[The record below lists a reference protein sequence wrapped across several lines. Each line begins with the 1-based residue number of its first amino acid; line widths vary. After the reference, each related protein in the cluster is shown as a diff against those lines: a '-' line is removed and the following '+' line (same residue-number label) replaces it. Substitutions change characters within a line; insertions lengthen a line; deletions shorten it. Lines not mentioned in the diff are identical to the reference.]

1 MVAGADLLDA
11 HHAYLLGNF
20 QHALRILQKIK
31 DKELQLKVD
40 VLTYRVYLAQKKYGI
55 VLDEI
60 REDSEHIEL
69 RFIRLIATF
78 LTSTNAR
85 ERVLREAEKL
95 LTGTLGEDAEPILVL
110 AATLY
115 LNADLPELALR
126 TLHPGE
132 GVYCSALRVQCF
144 MAMNRYDLAGKEVR
158 RMQTAD
164 EDALP
169 CQLAT
174 ALFNLSKGG
183 EQLQEALN
191 IYEELKERYGATSV
205 ILNGQAAALI
215 GMNKWEEAES
225 ILQEALD
232 ADAASAYGSFVSYYW
247 NIPGNSEAK
256 LRTLCCQN
264 TLMSAFCGAAT
275 ERHRF
280 DTDVRR
286 LTQLHTTNQLFD
298 RLILYTR
305 KPTQQD
311 TYFVASSEN
320 IRGVGCLLFRLLI
333 VSLVPNF
340 NVNLCKPST
349 TQPGIDSNNRCTT
362 WMNIPDGTIVHLR
375 V

>member
-1 MVAGADLLDA
+1 MVAGADLFDA

-31 DKELQLKVD
+31 VKSSWRYFIILQDKELQLKVD
-40 VLTYRVYLAQKKYGI
+40 VLTYRVYLAQKKYGV

-69 RFIRLIATF
+69 RFIRLLASF
-78 LTSTNAR
+78 FTSTNAK

-95 LTGTLGEDAEPILVL
+95 LTGTLGEDAELVLVL

-115 LNADLPELALR
+115 LNADLPELALK

-232 ADAASAYGSFVSYYW
+232 AD
-247 NIPGNSEAK
+247 NSNPEVLVNSIMVAQHLGK
-256 LRTLCCQN
+256 PIETIN
-264 TLMSAFCGAAT
+264 
-275 ERHRF
+275 
-280 DTDVRR
+280 R
-286 LTQLHTTNQLFD
+286 LTSQLRDANKDHQFLVDYSLKEEEFN
-298 RLILYTR
+298 RCA
-305 KPTQQD
+305 QQ
-311 TYFVASSEN
+311 FASS
-320 IRGVGCLLFRLLI
+320 
-333 VSLVPNF
+333 VP
-340 NVNLCKPST
+340 S
-349 TQPGIDSNNRCTT
+349 
-362 WMNIPDGTIVHLR
+362 
-375 V
+375 